1 MEIII
6 ISILILLN
14 GFFSLSEIALV
25 SSRKTRLETL
35 KSQGSKGAA
44 AALNML
50 RNPGNFLSAIQT
62 GITLIGIMTGL
73 YGGLGIADDISPLFL
88 NLGMATGPAAQ
99 ISLALTVLLIT
110 YFSIVLGELVP
121 KTISLSNPEKIAVA
135 IAPFIRWFSIIFYPV
150 VRFLSLSTSA
160 IDKMLGIKKQSQHL
174 TEADLRQLLKTASSE
189 GVIEKDQN
197 LIHQKLFYFSDKRAK
212 HIMTHRMEAEWIDI
226 NMPPA
231 RLKEKILN
239 SRHTRIV
246 CCRENLD
253 NFVGILNVRDYLAG
267 CLNDSVPD
275 VSRLITQP
283 LFIPESADAP
293 KVLNLFKKENVNF
306 CVVVNE
312 YGILEGIITLYDIL
326 ENLIGSLPEEGV
338 IPEPDIFVRDDKSY
352 LISGDAPVEILDNV
366 FENHVTDLENIDY
379 TTVAG
384 FVLEHIDKIPEIG
397 DKFTYRDYT
406 IEIVDIDGNRIDKI
420 QVSKK

>member
-1 MEIII
+1 MEIIVI
-6 ISILILLN
+6 TILILLN

-25 SSRKTRLETL
+25 SCRRSRLEIL
-35 KSQGSKGAA
+35 KSQGSKGAS
-44 AALNML
+44 AALDLL
-50 RNPGNFLSAIQT
+50 RNSENFLSAIQT
-62 GITLIGIMTGL
+62 GITLIGIVTGL
-73 YGGLGIADDISPLFL
+73 YGGLGIADDIAPLFL
-88 NLGMATGPAAQ
+88 NLGMSTGPAAQ
-99 ISLALTVLLIT
+99 ISLAVTVILIT
-110 YFSIVLGELVP
+110 YFSIVIGELVP
-121 KTISLSNPEKIAVA
+121 KTISLNNPERIAVA
-135 IAPFIRWFSIIFYPV
+135 TAPVIRWFSIVFYPV
-150 VRFLSLSTSA
+150 VRFLSLSTSVV
-160 IDKMLGIKKQSQHL
+160 DRMLGIKKQLQHL

-189 GVIEKDQN
+189 GIIEKDQN
-197 LIHQKLFYFSDKRAK
+197 LIHQKLFYFADKRAK
-212 HIMTHRMEAEWIDI
+212 HIMTHRMEVEWIDI
-226 NMPPA
+226 NLPPA
-231 RLKEKILN
+231 RLKEMILN
-239 SRHTRIV
+239 SRHTRLV

-253 NFVGILNVRDYLAG
+253 NFQGILNVRDYLAG
-267 CLNDSVPD
+267 CLNESVPD
-275 VSRLITQP
+275 ISRLISQP

-338 IPEPDIFVRDDKSY
+338 IPEPDIFVRDDKSF

-366 FENHVTDLENIDY
+366 FENHITDLENIDY

-384 FVLEHIDKIPEIG
+384 FVLEHIDKIPRIG
-397 DKFTYRDYT
+397 DKFTYRDYI